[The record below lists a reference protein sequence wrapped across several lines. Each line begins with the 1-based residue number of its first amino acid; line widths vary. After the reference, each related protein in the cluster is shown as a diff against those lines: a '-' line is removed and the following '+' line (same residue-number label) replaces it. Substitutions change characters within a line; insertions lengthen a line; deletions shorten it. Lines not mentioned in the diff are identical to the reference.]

1 MQWLTE
7 YPIATASSAVFY
19 AFLALLA
26 FAPARAF
33 LAPFFV
39 HPVPPHQKY
48 LQGFDTIRGFAACLV
63 AIGHASWATYPVFA
77 NAQSIIPIVGFAVK
91 AVPIF
96 AVLSGFLIY
105 RSALSIASLQD
116 LRAYV
121 VRRFF
126 RIYPVYL
133 AAVLACLVIGQY
145 VASEQH
151 TGFAYFMA
159 DVFMFNVISWPGYAN
174 PPAWSLYIEVTFY
187 AFMPLALITVGQRR
201 MLLLAA
207 LAIAAMVLADHP
219 SRVFVLWRY
228 FMFGIVASEL
238 SPRAERWAPAIFA
251 AGAIMFAADFLGPRA
266 DWVAK
271 LGIGIVHNDLSTLAL
286 GLSVAM
292 ILMSLPHL
300 PKIGAALN
308 VLPLRL
314 IGVISYS
321 VYLTH
326 FFYIRASF
334 PVVDRFTQAGTQP
347 VYELLNAMPRTPSW
361 YLPFVFFPGIL
372 TWGAICFLLVERP
385 GMRLGQYLLKRT
397 KTPRAQAGVALQ
409 PAE

>member
-1 MQWLTE
+1 MRWLAE

-19 AFLALLA
+19 TFLVLLA
-26 FAPARAF
+26 FAPTRAF

-63 AIGHASWATYPVFA
+63 ALGHCSWATSPVFA
-77 NAQSIIPIVGFAVK
+77 DTQKIIPIIGFAVK

-105 RSALSIASLQD
+105 RSARSIASLAD

-133 AAVLACLVIGQY
+133 AAVLACFVIGQY
-145 VASEQH
+145 VASTQH
-151 TGFAYFMA
+151 TGFAFFMA
-159 DVFMFNVISWPGYAN
+159 DVFMFNVVSWPTYAN
-174 PPAWSLYIEVTFY
+174 PPAWSLYIEVAFY

-201 MLLLAA
+201 MLLLAS

-238 SPRAERWAPAIFA
+238 SPRIERWAPGVFA
-251 AGAIMFAADFLGPRA
+251 VGIVLLAVDFLGPRG
-266 DWVAK
+266 DWLAALHIGLVHEDLSSLG
-271 LGIGIVHNDLSTLAL
+271 LGI
-286 GLSVAM
+286 SVAM

-300 PKIGAALN
+300 PKIGATLN
-308 VLPLRL
+308 WLPLRI

-334 PVVDRFTQAGTQP
+334 PVIDRFTQAGTKP
-347 VYELLNAMPRTPSW
+347 VYEVLATMTQAPSW
-361 YLPFVFFPGIL
+361 FLPLVFFPGIL
-372 TWGAICFLLVERP
+372 TWGAVCFLLVEKP
-385 GMRLGQYLLKRT
+385 GMQLGQYLLR
-397 KTPRAQAGVALQ
+397 PAYPVARNAGIRLQ

>member
-26 FAPARAF
+26 FAPTRALF
-33 LAPFFV
+33 APLFV

-77 NAQSIIPIVGFAVK
+77 NAQSIIPFVGFAVK

-151 TGFAYFMA
+151 SGFAYFMA

-238 SPRAERWAPAIFA
+238 SPRIERWAPAIFA
-251 AGAIMFAADFLGPRA
+251 AGVIMLAVDFLGPRG
-266 DWVAK
+266 DWIAM
-271 LGIGIVHNDLSTLAL
+271 LGIGLPHQDHSTIAL
-286 GLSVAM
+286 GVSVAM

-300 PKIGAALN
+300 PKIGATLN
-308 VLPLRL
+308 WLPLRI

-334 PVVDRFTQAGTQP
+334 PVIDRFTQAGTQP
-347 VYELLNAMPRTPSW
+347 VYQVLETMPRTPSW
-361 YLPFVFFPGIL
+361 YLPLVFFPGIL

-385 GMRLGQYLLKRT
+385 GMRFGQYLLGRSHA
-397 KTPRAQAGVALQ
+397 PALGAIRLRA
-409 PAE
+409 AE

>member
-1 MQWLTE
+1 MRWLAE

-19 AFLALLA
+19 TFLVLLA
-26 FAPARAF
+26 FAPTRAF

-63 AIGHASWATYPVFA
+63 ALGHCSWATYPVFA
-77 NAQSIIPIVGFAVK
+77 DTQMIIPIIGFAVK

-105 RSALSIASLQD
+105 RSARSIASLAD

-133 AAVLACLVIGQY
+133 AAVLACFVIGQY
-145 VASEQH
+145 VASIQH
-151 TGFAYFMA
+151 TGFAFFMA
-159 DVFMFNVISWPGYAN
+159 DVFMFNVVSWPAYAN
-174 PPAWSLYIEVTFY
+174 PPAWSLYIEVAFY

-201 MLLLAA
+201 MLLLAS

-238 SPRAERWAPAIFA
+238 SPRIERWAPGVFAVGIFLLA
-251 AGAIMFAADFLGPRA
+251 VDFLGPRG
-266 DWVAK
+266 DWLAALHIGLVHEDLSSLG
-271 LGIGIVHNDLSTLAL
+271 LGI
-286 GLSVAM
+286 SVAM

-300 PKIGAALN
+300 PKIGATLN
-308 VLPLRL
+308 WLPLRI

-334 PVVDRFTQAGTQP
+334 PVIDRFTQAGTQP
-347 VYELLNAMPRTPSW
+347 VYEVLATMTQAPSW
-361 YLPFVFFPGIL
+361 FLPLVFFPGIL
-372 TWGAICFLLVERP
+372 TWGAVCFLLVEKP
-385 GMRLGQYLLKRT
+385 GMQLGQYLLR
-397 KTPRAQAGVALQ
+397 PAHPVARNAGIRLQ

>member
-1 MQWLTE
+1 MAWLTE

-19 AFLALLA
+19 LFLALLA
-26 FAPARAF
+26 FAPTRAL

-63 AIGHASWATYPVFA
+63 AIGHCSWATYPVFA
-77 NAQSIIPIVGFAVK
+77 NAQSIFPIVGFAVK

-105 RSALSIASLQD
+105 RSALAISSLQD
-116 LRAYV
+116 LRAYI

-133 AAVLACLVIGQY
+133 AAVIACLAIGQY
-145 VASEQH
+145 VGNQQH
-151 TGFAYFMA
+151 TGFAFFMA
-159 DVFMFNVISWPGYAN
+159 DFFMFNVISWPAYAN

-201 MLLLAA
+201 MLLLAT

-228 FMFGIVASEL
+228 FLFGIVASEL
-238 SPRAERWAPAIFA
+238 SPRVGKWAPVIFA
-251 AGAIMFAADFLGPRA
+251 AGIIMLAVDFLGPKG
-266 DWVAK
+266 DWIAA
-271 LGIGIVHNDLSTLAL
+271 LRIGLVHGDLSTLAL
-286 GLSVAM
+286 GISVAM

-300 PKIGAALN
+300 PKIGATLN
-308 VLPLRL
+308 LLPLRI

-334 PVVDRFTQAGTQP
+334 PAIERFTQAGTQP
-347 VYELLNAMPRTPSW
+347 VYDVLAAMPQTPSW

-372 TWGAICFLLVERP
+372 TWGALCFLLVERP
-385 GMRLGQYLLKRT
+385 GMQLGQYLLRR
-397 KTPRAQAGVALQ
+397 PYAPARGAGIRLQ

>member
-1 MQWLTE
+1 MQWLAE
-7 YPIATASSAVFY
+7 YPIATASSVVFY

-26 FAPARAF
+26 FAPTRAF
-33 LAPFFV
+33 LAPYFV

-63 AIGHASWATYPVFA
+63 ALGHCSWATYPVFA
-77 NAQSIIPIVGFAVK
+77 ESQRIIPIIGFAVK

-105 RSALSIASLQD
+105 RSALSIASLAD

-133 AAVLACLVIGQY
+133 AAVLACFVIGQY
-145 VASEQH
+145 VASNQH
-151 TGFAYFMA
+151 TGFAFFMA
-159 DVFMFNVISWPGYAN
+159 DLFMFNVVSWPAYAN
-174 PPAWSLYIEVTFY
+174 PPAWSLYIEVAFY

-201 MLLLAA
+201 MLLVAS

-238 SPRAERWAPAIFA
+238 SPRITRWAPAIFV
-251 AGAIMFAADFLGPRA
+251 AGVIMLAVDFLGPRG
-266 DWVAK
+266 DWVAM
-271 LGIGIVHNDLSTLAL
+271 LGIGQPHQDHSTIAL
-286 GLSVAM
+286 GVSVAM

-300 PKIGAALN
+300 PKIGAMLN
-308 VLPLRL
+308 LLPLRI

-334 PVVDRFTQAGTQP
+334 PLIDRFTEAGTKP
-347 VYELLNAMPRTPSW
+347 VYETLAAMAQAPSW

-372 TWGAICFLLVERP
+372 TWGAVCFLLVEKP
-385 GMRLGQYLLKRT
+385 GMQLGQYLLK
-397 KTPRAQAGVALQ
+397 PSHPVARKEGIRLQ

>member
-1 MQWLTE
+1 MQWLAE
-7 YPIATASSAVFY
+7 YPIATVSSAIFY

-26 FAPARAF
+26 FAPTRA
-33 LAPFFV
+33 LLTPFFV

-63 AIGHASWATYPVFA
+63 AMGHSAWATYPVFA
-77 NAQSIIPIVGFAVK
+77 NAYYPMPVLDVAVK

-105 RSALSIASLQD
+105 RSALSISSLSD

-133 AAVLACLVIGQY
+133 AVVIVCLAIGQY
-145 VASEQH
+145 VGGDVHS
-151 TGFAYFMA
+151 GLAYFMA
-159 DVFMFNVISWPGYAN
+159 DLFMFNVIAWPIYAN
-174 PPAWSLYIEVTFY
+174 PPAWSLYIEVAFY

-201 MLLLAA
+201 MLLLAS
-207 LAIAAMVLADHP
+207 LAIAAMVLADYP

-238 SPRAERWAPAIFA
+238 SPRIERWAPAVFA
-251 AGAIMFAADFLGPRA
+251 AGAIMFAVDLLGPKA

-271 LGIGIVHNDLSTLAL
+271 LGVGVAHVDHSTLAL
-286 GLSVAM
+286 GISVAM

-300 PKIGAALN
+300 PRIGAALN

-326 FFYIRASF
+326 FFYIRANF
-334 PVVDRFTQAGTQP
+334 PVIDSFKQAGTPP
-347 VYELLNAMPRTPSW
+347 VFQALDALPRTPSW
-361 YLPFVFFPGIL
+361 YLPLVFLPGIL

-385 GMRLGQYLLKRT
+385 GMRLGQHLLKRT
-397 KTPRAQAGVALQ
+397 KTPGAQTGAALQ